1 MSRIAGLR
9 LPVLATP
16 MDRAAAR
23 SVATRDPEL
32 AERLL
37 VAAGPGPARDPLIPS
52 IEQMWG
58 TRAYARAGWWGE
70 GLG

>member
-1 MSRIAGLR
+1 MSTLFGVRVPI
-9 LPVLATP
+9 LATP

-37 VAAGPGPARDPLIPS
+37 MAAGPGPR
-52 IEQMWG
+52 G
-58 TRAYARAGWWGE
+58 TC
-70 GLG
+70 

>member
-1 MSRIAGLR
+1 MSSIAGLR
-9 LPVLATP
+9 MPVLATP

-37 VAAGPGPARDPLIPS
+37 VAAGPGP
-52 IEQMWG
+52 
-58 TRAYARAGWWGE
+58 RATC
-70 GLG
+70 